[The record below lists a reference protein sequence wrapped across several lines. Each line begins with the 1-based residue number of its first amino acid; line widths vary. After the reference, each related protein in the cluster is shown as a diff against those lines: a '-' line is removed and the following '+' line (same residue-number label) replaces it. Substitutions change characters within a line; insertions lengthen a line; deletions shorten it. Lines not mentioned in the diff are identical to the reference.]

1 MFLENHSV
9 QNLSWSCL
17 SECSGPGEFVVTA
30 GWGVTGFQ
38 KGLSPTLM
46 MLQVINFSLWKVLQL
61 LTALVLTKLPMVMS
75 QLNITSVEEL
85 FIYTGVFTMGKVW
98 KRNSTTII
106 TIITVLKITDP
117 CYGDSGGPLAIWRA
131 GHWQLV
137 GVLEVFLYFFFADFF
152 LKGRGI
158 QLRDKRDERRWKL
171 EQCGHSEGNWLRLP
185 KIAHWLPIDCPLI
198 DQLNLFIICLSKGL
212 DSRPAWAGT
221 PDRWIHISANF
232 ETDFNKM
239 FWYCSTI
246 SDLSIF

>member
-1 MFLENHSV
+1 MKSPRKLCKRFWRILSI

-61 LTALVLTKLPMVMS
+61 LTALVLTKWPVVMS

-106 TIITVLKITDP
+106 TIIYNCVKDNR
-117 CYGDSGGPLAIWRA
+117 PLLWGQWRTP
-131 GHWQLV
+131 GHLACWSLAASWSPR
-137 GVLEVFLYFFFADFF
+137 GVFVFFLRWFF
-152 LKGRGI
+152 LKRARDSIARQTRRVEMEAGAMWP
-158 QLRDKRDERRWKL
+158 LRR
-171 EQCGHSEGNWLRLP
+171 
-185 KIAHWLPIDCPLI
+185 
-198 DQLNLFIICLSKGL
+198 
-212 DSRPAWAGT
+212 
-221 PDRWIHISANF
+221 
-232 ETDFNKM
+232 
-239 FWYCSTI
+239 
-246 SDLSIF
+246 

>member
-1 MFLENHSV
+1 MAILTTGANKSNLCPSEKGDSTAKKSPLKLCKRFWRILSV

-17 SECSGPGEFVVTA
+17 SECAGPGEFVVTA

-46 MLQVINFSLWKVLQL
+46 MLQVINFSIWNVLKL
-61 LTALVLTKLPMVMS
+61 LTALVLTKWPVVMS

-137 GVLEVFLYFFFADFF
+137 GVLEVFLYFFLRVCICIVGADWSTI

-158 QLRDKRDERRWKL
+158 QF
-171 EQCGHSEGNWLRLP
+171 
-185 KIAHWLPIDCPLI
+185 
-198 DQLNLFIICLSKGL
+198 LFSLSL
-212 DSRPAWAGT
+212 FS
-221 PDRWIHISANF
+221 
-232 ETDFNKM
+232 DF
-239 FWYCSTI
+239 S
-246 SDLSIF
+246 